1 MAQSYPDAPPP
12 RAGMMPENVFILVAA
27 ALVVGLLL
35 GQAVGRR
42 QGMEVKQVVMPDNLA
57 QEAAA
62 HADEANTAETEAE
75 LAATAP
81 KAPES
86 LEEARAMVAQ
96 MGMADANMLLDLGRR
111 KLGNDVNWL
120 ALGFLEKAVEIEPQ
134 LAEAWGLLGRGYAK
148 VGHADEAKSAYG
160 KYLALAPDGELADEA
175 QHALGT
181 TDHQH

>member
-12 RAGMMPENVFILVAA
+12 RAGMMPENVFILVCA
-27 ALVVGLLL
+27 ALVVGLLI

-42 QGMEVKQVVMPDNLA
+42 QGLQVNQVVLPESIA

-62 HADEANTAETEAE
+62 HADEDAASEAEAE

-81 KAPES
+81 AAPES
-86 LEEARAMVAQ
+86 IDEARAMVAQ
-96 MGMADANMLLDLGRR
+96 MGMADPLMLLDLGRR

-120 ALGFLEKAVEIEPQ
+120 ALGFLEKAVEIEPD
-134 LAEAWGLLGRGYAK
+134 LAEAWGLLGRGYGK
-148 VGHADEAKSAYG
+148 VGHADESRDAYL

-175 QHALGT
+175 KQAVGG
-181 TDHQH
+181 